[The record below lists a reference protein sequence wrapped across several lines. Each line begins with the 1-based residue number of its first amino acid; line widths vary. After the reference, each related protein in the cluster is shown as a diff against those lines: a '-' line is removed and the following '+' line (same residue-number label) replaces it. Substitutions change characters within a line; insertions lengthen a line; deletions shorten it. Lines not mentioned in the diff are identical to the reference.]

1 MPTIQIQTII
11 KADIK
16 TCFDL
21 SRSIDLHQISTAKT
35 NEKAIA
41 GITSGLVNTNDFVT
55 WEAVHFGIKQ
65 KLTSKISIVEPYV
78 HFRDEQ
84 LKGAF
89 KYFIHDHYFKT
100 ENGLVTM
107 TDNFEFSSP
116 YGIIGKLFDKLILTN
131 YMKKFLTERNQTI
144 KEFAESEKWKL
155 ILTEKNCS

>member
-1 MPTIQIQTII
+1 METIHLETII
-11 KADIK
+11 NADIK
-16 TCFDL
+16 ICFDL

-41 GITSGLVNTNDFVT
+41 GITSGLVNVNDYVT

-65 KLTSKISIVEPYV
+65 QLTSKISKVEPNI

-89 KYFIHDHYFKT
+89 RYFVHDHYFK
-100 ENGLVTM
+100 EQDGKVIM

-116 YGIIGKLFDKLILTN
+116 YGLLGKLFDKLILKN
-131 YMKKFLTERNQTI
+131 YMKSFLIERNQVI
-144 KEFAESEKWKL
+144 KEFAESGKWKS
-155 ILTEKNCS
+155 ILNS